1 MQTRHTKHQTIR
13 QQYVQFK
20 SEVNQ
25 LGVAKEQ
32 HVNQLLYGRIWSEK
46 ISTEVLHSLWHYE
59 GRGGGGVMERPLTN
73 VLNKIVGSQNR
84 WEYDSTH

>member
-59 GRGGGGVMERPLTN
+59 GRGGGGGGNGATVDKRVE
-73 VLNKIVGSQNR
+73 QNCGLAK
-84 WEYDSTH
+84 